1 MRLSGVLNPE
11 HEISAVRYSVC
22 LPERFVKCQQVPG
35 GLFPR
40 ETFHP
45 FEAVGDLPCAE
56 RCVGFEP
63 QQGVVEVAP
72 HLLVFAG
79 RRIFE
84 ALLAAQRLRAEVAD
98 VTTGVP
104 QAIASSWG
112 MPKLSRSEV

>member
-40 ETFHP
+40 ELFYP
-45 FEAVGDLPCAE
+45 FEPATSG
-56 RCVGFEP
+56 
-63 QQGVVEVAP
+63 
-72 HLLVFAG
+72 
-79 RRIFE
+79 I
-84 ALLAAQRLRAEVAD
+84 AEVAD